1 MKKVMQMANNLSS
14 DNFASAL
21 SEELGLYAAD
31 ILKEINKLSDEAVKE
46 IVRKTKKTAPKRSG
60 DFRKSIASKKIVKA
74 NGVEKYVWYVKAPH
88 YRLTHLLVHGHA
100 TVNGGRT
107 KGHPFLQNAL
117 DEVLPKYEADIE
129 KAVQG

>member
-1 MKKVMQMANNLSS
+1 MANNLSS

-31 ILKEINKLSDEAVKE
+31 IVRKINSLSDEAVKE
-46 IVRKTKKTAPKRSG
+46 IVRKTKKTAPKRTG
-60 DFRKSIASKKIVKA
+60 NFRKSIASKKIVAA

-88 YRLTHLLVHGHA
+88 YRLTHLLVKGHLKA
-100 TVNGGRT
+100 DGNRT
-107 KGHPFLQNAL
+107 DGHPFLQNAL
-117 DEVLPKYEADIE
+117 DEVLPKYQADIE